1 MELYDELAVTVLEL
15 LVEFG
20 RPIVVHDYTGLTKD
34 VATGTRAGT
43 PVATPHNGVV
53 VTYFGRLLSD
63 YRIVGNASTMKDDVC
78 VLMGGDTP
86 PVTDGDFKLEFDG
99 VKWSVFRVDDVAP
112 GGTTVYKR
120 VWVRR

>member
-1 MELYDELAVTVLEL
+1 MGLYDELAATVLEL
-15 LVEFG
+15 LAEFG
-20 RPIVVHDYTGLTKD
+20 RPVVVQNYTGLAKNI
-34 VATGTRAGT
+34 VAGTRTGT
-43 PVATPHNGVV
+43 PVATTCNGVV

-78 VLMGGDTP
+78 VIMGADTP

-99 VKWSVFRVDDVAP
+99 YRWSVFRVDDIAP